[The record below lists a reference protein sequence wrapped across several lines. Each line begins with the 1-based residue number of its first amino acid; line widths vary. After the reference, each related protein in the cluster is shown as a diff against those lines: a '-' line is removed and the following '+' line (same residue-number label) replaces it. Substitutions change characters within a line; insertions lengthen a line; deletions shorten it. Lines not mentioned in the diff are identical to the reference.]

1 MIPENTIAY
10 QPEFRIVLG
19 EFVASKFFFRRF
31 ALLIGH
37 HDLTSLL
44 EQAYKVPAKLKSV
57 HICKV
62 SQHNWF
68 GQKKKKKRLEA
79 RRS

>member
-1 MIPENTIAY
+1 MLPENTIAY

-19 EFVASKFFFRRF
+19 EFVASTLFSRF

-57 HICKV
+57 HIYKV
-62 SQHNWF
+62 SQHNCVI
-68 GQKKKKKRLEA
+68 
-79 RRS
+79 